1 LANSFLISIY
11 TATSAFR
18 GISDISSLK
27 PAAAAIDSTADKH
40 QILASSSCFPQLLSH
55 SPPATAAFQQ
65 QQPKQTDPY
74 SSIATSGCL
83 LEFWRT
89 TYLII

>member
-27 PAAAAIDSTADKH
+27 PAAAIDSTAAKH
-40 QILASSSCFPQLLSH
+40 QILASSSCFPQLLFH

-65 QQPKQTDPY
+65 QQPKQTDP
-74 SSIATSGCL
+74 
-83 LEFWRT
+83 
-89 TYLII
+89 